1 MKFDAV
7 IFDMDGLLLD
17 TENVFKTAF
26 LQTVKEL
33 NLNIDTSF
41 YNQIIGLDAIRSR
54 AMIESYLNNEVSMET
69 FEEAWINNYRQDI
82 STDIPVKE
90 GVKDFLTH
98 LNTTDIPCAVA
109 TSSRY
114 ESAKRHLQ
122 NASLLNFFQTVTG
135 GDQVTNGKPAPEIY
149 QKAAKSLNIEP
160 DRCIAFEDSKNG
172 VLSATAAGMTV
183 VQVLDLVKP
192 DNDLI
197 RLKHL
202 IVDTILEG
210 AIHYRLYPSD

>member
-1 MKFDAV
+1 MKFKAV

-54 AMIESYLNNEVSMET
+54 AMIKSYLNNEVSIET

-82 STDIPVKE
+82 STNIPVKE
-90 GVKDFLTH
+90 GVEDLLTH
-98 LNTTDIPCAVA
+98 LNATDMPCAVA

-122 NASLLNFFQTVTG
+122 NASLLNFFQTITG

-149 QKAAKSLNIEP
+149 IKAAGTLNIEP
-160 DRCIAFEDSKNG
+160 EKCIAFEDSKNG
-172 VLSATAAGMTV
+172 VLSAVAAGMTV
-183 VQVLDLVKP
+183 VQVPDLVKP
-192 DNDLI
+192 DKDLKI
-197 RLKHL
+197 LEHL

-210 AIHYRLYPSD
+210 AIHYKLYPG